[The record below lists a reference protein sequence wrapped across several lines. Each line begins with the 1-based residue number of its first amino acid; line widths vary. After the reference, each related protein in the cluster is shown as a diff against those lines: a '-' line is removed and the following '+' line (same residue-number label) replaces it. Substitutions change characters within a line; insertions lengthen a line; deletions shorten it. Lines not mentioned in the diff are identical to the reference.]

1 LTPDYENKL
10 IMKIIKKLFGSKK
23 KDVFSEVPEGICPNC
38 WGDQEYGNI
47 IRDKFKD
54 QQIPVNNHDS
64 TAQYAFIQEF
74 IVTHLKGIKLKSYVH
89 GMECEHCRVVYK
101 EDKASK

>member
-1 LTPDYENKL
+1 LTLDYKYKL
-10 IMKIIKKLFGSKK
+10 IMNIVKKLFGSKK
-23 KDVFSEVPEGICPNC
+23 KDVFSEVPDGICPNC

-64 TAQYAFIQEF
+64 TAEYAFIQEF
-74 IVTHLKGIKLKSYVH
+74 IVTHFSIFIMSLYL
-89 GMECEHCRVVYK
+89 
-101 EDKASK
+101 